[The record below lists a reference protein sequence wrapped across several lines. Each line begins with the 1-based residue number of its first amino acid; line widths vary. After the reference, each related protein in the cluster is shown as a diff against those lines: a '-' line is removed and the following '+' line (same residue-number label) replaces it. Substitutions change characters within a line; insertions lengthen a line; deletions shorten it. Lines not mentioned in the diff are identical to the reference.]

1 MSAGEIQIKSL
12 PWQLDASNG
21 QETQFA
27 DCVIGRF
34 VAWEESG
41 KAYAIL
47 PALPRAEMQNRRHV
61 GARIEDALAFCQQHF
76 DAAIRSALA

>member
-1 MSAGEIQIKSL
+1 MSAAEIQIKSL
-12 PWQLDASNG
+12 PWQLEVENG
-21 QETQFA
+21 QETRFA
-27 DCVIGRF
+27 DSVIGRF
-34 VAWEESG
+34 VAWEERG

-61 GARIEDALAFCQQHF
+61 GAAIEDALAFCQQHF